1 MLKKGLVN
9 ILKWIHYISMS
20 CGLLATIAFFTEFVF
35 FDTGNMFLAAIAML
49 ITFSIG
55 GLTIKYT

>member
-1 MLKKGLVN
+1 
-9 ILKWIHYISMS
+9 MS